1 MKVQYCTYQVCPLF
15 VSLIVFVIGHALIS
29 CLKKVVL
36 CNSVVVSPRVDQ
48 DVYLINL
55 SNRCQL
61 KTTTDGG
68 LGSSLPQPHQSA
80 AIKIISVS
88 KYH

>member
-1 MKVQYCTYQVCPLF
+1 MRVQYCTSEVCPGFSVLTD
-15 VSLIVFVIGHALIS
+15 FVIGHVLIS

-61 KTTTDGG
+61 KTTADGG
-68 LGSSLPQPHQSA
+68 LGNTFPQPHQSESTA
-80 AIKIISVS
+80 KNFECF
-88 KYH
+88 